1 MTTWAT
7 QDSIAVVSRD
17 SDETW
22 RSMKLA
28 GADETGKDEKTA
40 SDEKRRLQ
48 VHARNNDAL
57 VSALGIPEGDYHCVR
72 VNGSWTDK
80 GLVEGDIVLCADGR
94 SPLPGD
100 IVLLEE
106 EGCVRLGIFAEP
118 GFLETKQGSR
128 PIEMTERI
136 IGVGVALARKL
147 QGGSIDFTF

>member
-1 MTTWAT
+1 
-7 QDSIAVVSRD
+7 
-17 SDETW
+17 
-22 RSMKLA
+22 MKLPDTA
-28 GADETGKDEKTA
+28 ETDRHENNST
-40 SDEKRRLQ
+40 DEKRSVQ
-48 VHARNNDAL
+48 VHADGDDAL
-57 VSALGIPEGDYHCVR
+57 VSVLGIPEADYQCVR

-94 SPLPGD
+94 SPLAGD

-106 EGCVRLGIFAEP
+106 NGCVRLGIFAEP